1 MTVMAP
7 LEIRIFSD
15 LVNKASVI
23 EECARM
29 VASSRDI
36 RGGNINRGHGK
47 YFQLRG
53 QNFKREGYVP
63 QGEGGFRKN
72 TYDQFQYA
80 KGRGNQ
86 SKISPDLT
94 CVHCGH
100 FHPNDSCKIGIGGCF
115 NCGSPGYI
123 VRDCTRGKKTQ
134 NTGQNQQGWVFTVN
148 TNDTAKADL
157 LMRVVTR
164 SGYRQVGFKL
174 EGRDFVH
181 DLICLPMVGLEMI
194 LGFYW
199 LSKNRVLL
207 DCFKQSIQF
216 MLEGENGAVI
226 AEGYYLNSVMVHCSG
241 EDCQDY
247 ILLAANVLGD
257 NQKLDEISI
266 VRDFLKVFPKDI
278 PEFSPQMEIEFA
290 IELVPG
296 AGPVSIAP
304 YKMAPLE
311 LAELKTQ
318 FEELLNMRFI

>member
-36 RGGNINRGHGK
+36 RGGNINRGHVK

-134 NTGQNQQGWVFTVN
+134 NTGQNQQGRVFTVN

-157 LMRVVTR
+157 LMR
-164 SGYRQVGFKL
+164 G
-174 EGRDFVH
+174 
-181 DLICLPMVGLEMI
+181 ICLIDVKTLFALYGT
-194 LGFYW
+194 
-199 LSKNRVLL
+199 
-207 DCFKQSIQF
+207 
-216 MLEGENGAVI
+216 GALHSFI
-226 AEGYYLNSVMVHCSG
+226 AF
-241 EDCQDY
+241 D
-247 ILLAANVLGD
+247 
-257 NQKLDEISI
+257 
-266 VRDFLKVFPKDI
+266 KV
-278 PEFSPQMEIEFA
+278 
-290 IELVPG
+290 
-296 AGPVSIAP
+296 
-304 YKMAPLE
+304 
-311 LAELKTQ
+311 
-318 FEELLNMRFI
+318 EELGWKVLKLAFELHVHTPH